1 MGGLHVQLIGDCG
14 ITVNWGLPPRHAAP
28 RELALQHEAQVRFLQ
43 VQFLVKPDDQRGLMT
58 AMTAM
63 TQTFHRKT
71 DDSL

>member
-1 MGGLHVQLIGDCG
+1 MKNHER
-14 ITVNWGLPPRHAAP
+14 LPPRHAAP

-43 VQFLVKPDDQRGLMT
+43 VRFLVKPDDQRGLMA

-63 TQTFHRKT
+63 TQTFHRKK